1 MKKRQIHLM
10 LWAVLAVFLLASCS
24 KVPKSAQLIPE
35 DAMFV
40 LRVDVK
46 QIADKSGFDDDSKA
60 KKKLTEALK
69 EADMSRA
76 AREKAEAI
84 LDDPAKAGLDLR
96 DPLFIYGS
104 ENKSK
109 EDIGIVGSILN
120 KDDFTDLLNTFAAEA
135 DIEKVKEKE
144 DVSYFAQNKIVV
156 VYNKDCFFI
165 GEKAYNQEV
174 DDFVADVKKKFD
186 GDGKNTMAESDDM
199 KKMCSSDGIMQL
211 LFNCEGLTKMR
222 DFNDAEQMLPGGL
235 KYKDISYLFNLSVE
249 KGEATLN
256 TEVIA
261 KSDAWKEHLEKS
273 EKLVGKIGGDLTKYI
288 SNEGFAVFANIDGAG
303 LYDMMKESALL
314 KEADAEGRAMI
325 QKLLSSIDGDMAF
338 DLSDFNTEYS
348 YPVYSAYIQTKDKT
362 IVDLIASQAGENTR
376 KTADGISQPLAYD
389 YSGGD
394 FSKEAPVVAT
404 SNIGFKNNT
413 TYFVGGAKPEPF
425 KAAAKPF
432 SQGDIKGKGF
442 YACFNFGL
450 LNKIANNANN
460 SSSETLK
467 MIANVFDK
475 AELYY
480 EGDGKAVLT
489 VTMKD
494 KEHTPIESIMDMVLK
509 YLDYQVVESA

>member
-35 DAMFV
+35 DAIFV

-144 DVSYFAQNKIVV
+144 DVSYFVQNKIVV
-156 VYNKDCFFI
+156 VYNNDCFFI

-186 GDGKNTMAESDDM
+186 SDGKNTMAESDDM

-235 KYKDISYLFNLSVE
+235 KYNDLSYLFDLSVE

-261 KSDAWKEHLEKS
+261 KSDAWKEQLEKS
-273 EKLVGKIGGDLTKYI
+273 EKLVGNIGSELTKYI
-288 SNEGFAVFANIDGAG
+288 SNEGLAIFANIDGAG
-303 LYDMMKESALL
+303 LYDMVKDSEVL
-314 KEADAEGRAMI
+314 KKADADSRKLI
-325 QKLLSSIDGDMAF
+325 QKLLTSVEGDMAF
-338 DLSDFNTEYS
+338 DLSDFKTDYN
-348 YPVYSAYIQTKDKT
+348 YPVYSGYILTKDKS
-362 IVDLIASQAGENTR
+362 IVDLIASQAGESTQ

-389 YSGGD
+389 WGD
-394 FSKEAPVVAT
+394 DFTKEPTVIAT

-425 KAAAKPF
+425 KVAAKPF

-442 YACFNFGL
+442 YACFNFDL